1 MEDAMDAAQENLA
14 GGNLA
19 GDVAGGNNTTN
30 NTTMEDA
37 TDATRENLACGRDV
51 GGSAVMEDATENPSV
66 GSTTMDAALEE
77 NLAEGSTLAGGSTAM
92 EDATDAALEEN
103 LAGGSTVMEDAT
115 DAPQCWNSESILV
128 FCGEGRE
135 PIDIA
140 PYLVDEQD
148 EKTSLRRLE
157 ARLEFPADVY
167 PPSWEKRKVIEDAV
181 KNAVSKADNINLNVY
196 ATRPH
201 YKFPSTTLACDMAR
215 SNRPPKNPDEIQA
228 TVNAKKEDLP
238 RLDKANVRQDRM
250 VNKKKANRVNGQRN
264 PKRTYTGKP
273 PPKECCTFRIRLMLD
288 PGKCWFLPP
297 WAGCRFHKFHPKFSI
312 SEKRRRMDTCTE
324 KERDDAAIFTRQGS
338 AGVGIGILKEQ
349 TGNTFSGS

>member
-1 MEDAMDAAQENLA
+1 MEDAMDAAQE
-14 GGNLA
+14 NLA

-77 NLAEGSTLAGGSTAM
+77 NLAEGSTLAIGSTAM

-215 SNRPPKNPDEIQA
+215 SYRPPKNPDEIQA
-228 TVNAKKEDLP
+228 TVYAKKEDLP